1 MFLDLVRQRQSC
13 RAFLPKDVPR
23 DLILKCVEAA
33 RLSPSACNS
42 QPWHF
47 VIADEP
53 DLVKRLADSVFSG
66 IYAMNAHAKTA
77 PVLVAVV
84 RERSATTAAFG
95 GFFRGTKFNLID
107 TGIAAEHFCLQAAE
121 LGLSTCWLGWFDETK
136 AKMILRIP
144 WNKKIDCLI
153 SLGYPADTPREK
165 SRKPLNEIH
174 DFGVFRHPKK
184 EEI

>member
-1 MFLDLVRQRQSC
+1 MLLDLIIQRQSC
-13 RAFLPKDVPR
+13 RSFLPKEVPR
-23 DLILKCVEAA
+23 PLILKCIEAA

-53 DLVKRLADSVFSG
+53 ALVKRLGDSVFSG

-77 PVLVAVV
+77 PVLVAVI
-84 RERSATTAAFG
+84 RGYSTMAARFG
-95 GFFRGTKFNLID
+95 GLLRGTKYNLID
-107 TGIAAEHFCLQAAE
+107 TSIAAEHFCLQASE
-121 LGLSTCWLGWFDETK
+121 LGLSTCWLGWFDERK
-136 AKMILRIP
+136 AKKILKVP

-153 SLGYPADTPREK
+153 SLGFPADTPREK
-165 SRKPLNEIH
+165 NRKFLHDIY
-174 DFGVFRHPKK
+174 DFGAYHASKK